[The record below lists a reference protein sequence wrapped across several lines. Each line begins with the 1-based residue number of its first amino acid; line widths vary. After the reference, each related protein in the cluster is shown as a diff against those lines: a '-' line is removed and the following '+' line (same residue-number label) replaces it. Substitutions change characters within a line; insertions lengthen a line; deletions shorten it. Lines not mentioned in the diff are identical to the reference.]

1 MKKYEAI
8 QLMRKGKKI
17 THRHF
22 SPEEWM
28 TIQDGNMLL
37 EDGVKCNQAE
47 FWKWRTD
54 ASWDDGYS
62 LYGKLD
68 SE

>member
-1 MKKYEAI
+1 
-8 QLMRKGKKI
+8 MREGKKI

-28 TIQDGNMLL
+28 TIEDGKILL
-37 EDGVKCNQAE
+37 EDGVKCSQAE

-54 ASWDDGYS
+54 ASWNDDYS
-62 LYGKLD
+62 LYGG
-68 SE
+68 